1 MGENAEIDL
10 YEDFNEQHENVRK
23 TSVCLFAGEVIE
35 SKHLNINKL
44 VMIYS
49 QGKLLLT

>member
-23 TSVCLFAGEVIE
+23 LEFGILPV
-35 SKHLNINKL
+35 
-44 VMIYS
+44 
-49 QGKLLLT
+49 